1 MLGIIGIIILSF
13 LAFAPAFAYVA
24 WIRNTERYNREPWR
38 GIFAAFLWG
47 ATIAIAV
54 SIFIETL
61 FEVPFSRAFPW
72 DATLGISILLAPLA
86 EEFAKP
92 LGVSY
97 IGKAIREPEDGLI
110 YGAIC
115 GLGFAAT
122 ENLLYEWD
130 AAAEGNIATFVTTV
144 AVRSVASM
152 LLHASA
158 TAITGYGIALA
169 KLEKKAFVEIL
180 PYYLVAVCMHGAY
193 NFIVSVNLFGAL
205 FSLFLA
211 IAFSIA
217 CMRYV
222 RKRIIEMDNKSA
234 LREVFWWK

>member
-1 MLGIIGIIILSF
+1 VLGTLGIVILAII
-13 LAFAPAFAYVA
+13 AFAPAIAYVI
-24 WIRNTERYNREPWR
+24 WIRNTEKYNREPWG

-47 ATIAIAV
+47 STIAIAV
-54 SIFIETL
+54 SIFLEML
-61 FEVPFSRAFPW
+61 FQVPFSRAFPW
-72 DATLGISILLAPLA
+72 DATLGVSVLLAPLA

-92 LGVSY
+92 LGIRYV
-97 IGKAIREPEDGLI
+97 GRAISEPEDGLI

-130 AAAEGNIATFVTTV
+130 AATTGNVLSLVTTV

-169 KLEKKAFVEIL
+169 ALEKKPLVQIL
-180 PYYLVAVCMHGAY
+180 PYYLVAVGMHGAY
-193 NFIVSVNLFGAL
+193 NFIVSVPIFGAL
-205 FSLFLA
+205 ASLLAA
-211 IAFSIA
+211 IAFSVA
-217 CMRYV
+217 CIIYI
-222 RKRIIEMDNKSA
+222 RKRIVEMDNKSV

>member
-1 MLGIIGIIILSF
+1 MLGNLGIVILALIAF
-13 LAFAPAFAYVA
+13 LPAVAYVV
-24 WIRNTERYNREPWR
+24 WIRNTEKYNREPWG
-38 GIFAAFLWG
+38 GIFAVFLWG

-54 SIFIETL
+54 SIFLEML
-61 FEVPFSRAFPW
+61 FQVPFSRAFPW
-72 DATLGISILLAPLA
+72 DATLGVSVLLAPLA

-92 LGVSY
+92 LGIRYV
-97 IGKAIREPEDGLI
+97 GRAISEPEDGLI

-130 AAAEGNIATFVTTV
+130 AAASGNVAQFATTV
-144 AVRSVASM
+144 MVRSVASM

-158 TAITGYGIALA
+158 TAMTGYGISMAILKRRPLSSA
-169 KLEKKAFVEIL
+169 L
-180 PYYLVAVCMHGAY
+180 PYYLVAVGMHGAY
-193 NFIVSVNLFGAL
+193 NFIVSVDIFGAL

-211 IAFSIA
+211 IAFSVA
-217 CMRYV
+217 CIMYI
-222 RKRIIEMDNKSA
+222 RKRIVEMDNKSV